1 MYIFNVRSHS
11 VCLLIPHSLGYI
23 VVNPWDP
30 FSSRCRDLVLWIR
43 EPEKEGIVQ
52 GHLAGRI

>member
-1 MYIFNVRSHS
+1 M
-11 VCLLIPHSLGYI
+11 CLLIPHSLCYI